1 MVSRETRHK
10 CSKLQARG
18 RIAIAGGILCIAL
31 AWWPAVAHAVSEESI
46 GASPRHQNSEETVPP
61 VPAEAAPEAA
71 PTEAAPESAPTVEQP
86 SAEANPSN
94 TENPSSPTR
103 ALQPHATFPYTIRP
117 GDNLGAL
124 ASEFGVTVDDL
135 SRVNHM
141 SEDTELIVGESLRIP
156 NPGLARER
164 DLTKQVNQL
173 VLDQQAAEERARRSE
188 TELRQRRSEVDDLTT
203 QLRQVEHDARML
215 AWWRGSAFTLG
226 VLATVM
232 FAAMAL
238 ALLEW
243 WVLRNR
249 FRAVAELNDSLRRLD
264 YKYKSALA
272 KAELRLQ
279 ELYGRRR
286 RGVRD
291 GQERSKIAEEGEI
304 ERLNQELKAV
314 LEHHLARLGPAWA
327 FAGRVRWEER
337 VSGIGSP
344 VEARPLR
351 RWPRSTS

>member
-1 MVSRETRHK
+1 M
-10 CSKLQARG
+10 
-18 RIAIAGGILCIAL
+18 LCVAL
-31 AWWPAVAHAVSEESI
+31 TWWPAGAQAVSEESI
-46 GASPRHQNSEETVPP
+46 GASPRLQSSEETAPP
-61 VPAEAAPEAA
+61 PPAEAAPEAA
-71 PTEAAPESAPTVEQP
+71 PTVEEP
-86 SAEANPSN
+86 SAEANPST
-94 TENPSSPTR
+94 TENPSTPTR
-103 ALQPHATFPYTIRP
+103 PLQPHATFPYTIRP

-124 ASEFGVTVDDL
+124 ASEFGVTVEDL

-141 SEDTELIVGESLRIP
+141 SEDTELVVGESLRIP

-164 DLTKQVNQL
+164 DLTAQVNQL

-188 TELRQRRSEVDDLTT
+188 SELGQRRSEVQDLTT
-203 QLRQVEHDARML
+203 QLRQAEHDARML
-215 AWWRGSAFTLG
+215 AWWRGSAYTLG
-226 VLATVM
+226 VLATLM
-232 FAAMAL
+232 FGLTAL

-291 GQERSKIAEEGEI
+291 GQERPKIAEEAEI
-304 ERLNQELKAV
+304 ERLSQELKAV
-314 LEHHLARLGPAWA
+314 LEHHLTRLGPAGA
-327 FAGRVRWEER
+327 GAGRARWEER

-351 RWPRSTS
+351 R